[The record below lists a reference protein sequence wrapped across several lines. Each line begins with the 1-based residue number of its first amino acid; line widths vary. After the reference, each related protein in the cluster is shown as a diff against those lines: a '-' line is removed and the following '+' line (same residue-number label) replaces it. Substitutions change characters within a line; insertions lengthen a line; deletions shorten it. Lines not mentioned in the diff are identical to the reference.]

1 MPLNNLAVSSSS
13 SDDSFQQ
20 QDKLTMTSLHH
31 GTVLYNMS
39 NAIKKEPL
47 ESGVYSSYH
56 QALHLD
62 PSGPLGY
69 TAAAAASEEPP
80 SSRGPAPGD
89 EVSVVSTS
97 SSEPG
102 VYTTLTAST
111 PLMAHTDAVVGHH
124 LHPTEYLGGHDMR
137 GPPPAHLMGP
147 GMNSEYMKV
156 SGDGS
161 AGGVT
166 DMVRA
171 MCGDMDGVEG
181 KELAKL
187 QTVQMDEDMSDL

>member
-1 MPLNNLAVSSSS
+1 MPLNNVAVNSSS

-62 PSGPLGY
+62 PGGPLGY
-69 TAAAAASEEPP
+69 TSTAAAASEEPP
-80 SSRGPAPGD
+80 SNRGSAPGD
-89 EVSVVSTS
+89 DVSVVNTS

-111 PLMAHTDAVVGHH
+111 PLMAQTDGHH
-124 LHPTEYLGGHDMR
+124 LHPTEYMGGHDMR
-137 GPPPAHLMGP
+137 GPPPTHLMGP
-147 GMNSEYMKV
+147 GMNSDYMKV
-156 SGDGS
+156 GGDGS

>member
-1 MPLNNLAVSSSS
+1 MPLNNVAVSSSS

-56 QALHLD
+56 HQALHLD

-69 TAAAAASEEPP
+69 TAAASEEPP

-111 PLMAHTDAVVGHH
+111 PLMAQTDAVVGHH

-147 GMNSEYMKV
+147 GMNSEYLKV
-156 SGDGS
+156 GGD
-161 AGGVT
+161 T

-171 MCGDMDGVEG
+171 MCGDMDGVEE

>member
-1 MPLNNLAVSSSS
+1 MPLNNVAVSSSP

-47 ESGVYSSYH
+47 ESGVYTSYH

-69 TAAAAASEEPP
+69 TAAAPEEPP

-89 EVSVVSTS
+89 EGSGVSTS

-111 PLMAHTDAVVGHH
+111 PLMAQTDGHH

-161 AGGVT
+161 GGGVT

-171 MCGDMDGVEG
+171 MCGDMDGVEE